1 MIPLFPPSS
10 LPLSS
15 PLSPFVSPY
24 IGLLV
29 DRDFE
34 HLPRYRFIV
43 LPGIDDRFLV
53 HPVHSTPHALPHF
66 SIVIRRRPSPKRLV
80 RFSRPLASSVAL
92 HHQGPARR
100 VLSTTDVFRI
110 PMPSPP
116 GEFIVDHCHRLLP
129 TSSRRARGSPHS
141 FFTSLRR
148 RHRGR
153 VPQAGQH
160 ICVDHPLGKH
170 TTGPKA
176 RLKQRRRTARVLGD
190 VAGHSQNQIGP
201 DRTALG

>member
-66 SIVIRRRPSPKRLV
+66 SIVIRRRPSPKRRVRSLV
-80 RFSRPLASSVAL
+80 RL
-92 HHQGPARR
+92 HHRLLFIIKVPLGA
-100 VLSTTDVFRI
+100 LSTTDVFRI
-110 PMPSPP
+110 PMPCPP

-176 RLKQRRRTARVLGD
+176 RLNPRRRTARVLGD
-190 VAGHSQNQIGP
+190 VAGHDQNQFGP

>member
-1 MIPLFPPSS
+1 MIPLFPP
-10 LPLSS
+10 SS

-34 HLPRYRFIV
+34 HLPRYRSTV
-43 LPGIDDRFLV
+43 PPGIDV

-66 SIVIRRRPSPKRLV
+66 SIVIRRRPSPKRRVRSLV
-80 RFSRPLASSVAL
+80 RLHPWLLFIIKVPPGACYSPRTSFTSLCHALRASSSSITVIVYFQLVREGLAAP
-92 HHQGPARR
+92 HTP
-100 VLSTTDVFRI
+100 S
-110 PMPSPP
+110 SPP
-116 GEFIVDHCHRLLP
+116 
-129 TSSRRARGSPHS
+129 
-141 FFTSLRR
+141 LRR

-153 VPQAGQH
+153 VPQAEQH

-176 RLKQRRRTARVLGD
+176 RLKPRRRTARALGG
-190 VAGHSQNQIGP
+190 VAGHGQNQIGP